1 MRKKI
6 VLLINLGTPDSPTF
20 KSVAKYLFEFLN
32 DKFVINLPWLFRSL
46 LVNCIIIP
54 FRVFRS
60 TDRYKELWT
69 PSGSPL
75 RYFLLRLADEL
86 QTILPKNYEVHGAM
100 RYRAPS
106 IRSTLKKIATK
117 DVEEIIAIPLY
128 PQYAS
133 STSETSIQELLKAK
147 NDLNIRADIKI
158 VEQFYFEP
166 SYVNTFAS
174 HIQTYQPE
182 RFDHILFSFHG
193 LPSSQI
199 QRCESKNMR
208 KNNSPTRQLAAIQND
223 CYLTSCTKTVE
234 LLANTLDIP
243 ADKYSIAFQSRM
255 SVFWIKPFTDKVLMS
270 LLKTGK
276 KKVLVIA
283 PSFVADCLETTIE
296 LGVEYKELFLKNGGE
311 EFVMVESLNI
321 SPNWVEALAE
331 IVKKY

>member
-1 MRKKI
+1 MKKKI

-106 IRSTLKKIATK
+106 IRSTLEKIATK
-117 DVEEIIAIPLY
+117 DVEEIIAILLY

-133 STSETSIQELLKAK
+133 STTETSIQELLKAK
-147 NDLNIRADIKI
+147 NKLNIQADIKI

-166 SYVNTFAS
+166 SYVNTFAG

-182 RFDHILFSFHG
+182 RFDHIFFSFHG
-193 LPSSQI
+193 LPLSQI
-199 QRCESKNMR
+199 KDCEIQSGTPNGCLQ
-208 KNNSPTRQLAAIQND
+208 PTAIPKD
-223 CYLTSCTKTVE
+223 CYLTACKKNAE
-234 LLANTLDIP
+234 LLADSLNIP
-243 ADKYSIAFQSRM
+243 TDRYSVAFQSRL
-255 SVFWIKPFTDKVLMS
+255 SKKWTKPFTDKELIN
-270 LLKTGK
+270 LLKAGK
-276 KKVLVIA
+276 KKILVVA

-321 SPNWVEALAE
+321 SSNWVEALAE